1 MVSPV
6 FNTFVD
12 GIASFL
18 ESSEGKIVKISS
30 SFEKKFG
37 YQEED
42 LINTNVIDFIKNDS
56 FHLDKNII
64 EEQEINFFKTN
75 IKTKWGVS
83 KESIVVKASI
93 DFGKDIFIFK
103 DNYNSEDLEHLQGSY
118 IDKLTGLQYKYAFNK
133 ELNSQEN
140 FYIVFFEV
148 NNFNNISSYH
158 GEDFADNLI
167 LDISNNLKNS
177 FDINSIFK
185 IDSCTFAIIKSK
197 KDCNELEVFID
208 EIESK
213 INSFNYKDSDKYII
227 TKLNYTFGFAEGNG
241 FKIFKRASLAL
252 NYCKENNLRKY
263 VFNKDFHIK
272 LKNTYMEENKS
283 LRRLQM
289 ALVNEKI
296 VPFYQPIFCNKTYKI
311 SKYECLA
318 RLIDEDGE
326 YLTPAAFIDVA
337 KKFNLNNEITKSI
350 ILKSFEYFKDKKEVD
365 FSINLTCQTLNDI
378 DMYSFINDE
387 VSKFP
392 NPDRIIFEV
401 IESEAMPLELFE
413 KNRLIQDL
421 RLKGCKFALDDFGSG
436 YSNLS
441 MLTYFNY
448 DYLKIDGS
456 LVSNIHQKAA
466 YKTIKTIVELAHNH
480 NVKVVAEWVK
490 SEDIQS
496 FVRELNIDYSQG
508 YLFGK
513 PEDRVI

>member
-1 MVSPV
+1 M
-6 FNTFVD
+6 
-12 GIASFL
+12 
-18 ESSEGKIVKISS
+18 
-30 SFEKKFG
+30 
-37 YQEED
+37 
-42 LINTNVIDFIKNDS
+42 
-56 FHLDKNII
+56 
-64 EEQEINFFKTN
+64 
-75 IKTKWGVS
+75 
-83 KESIVVKASI
+83 
-93 DFGKDIFIFK
+93 
-103 DNYNSEDLEHLQGSY
+103 
-118 IDKLTGLQYKYAFNK
+118 
-133 ELNSQEN
+133 
-140 FYIVFFEV
+140 
-148 NNFNNISSYH
+148 
-158 GEDFADNLI
+158 
-167 LDISNNLKNS
+167 
-177 FDINSIFK
+177 
-185 IDSCTFAIIKSK
+185 
-197 KDCNELEVFID
+197 
-208 EIESK
+208 
-213 INSFNYKDSDKYII
+213 
-227 TKLNYTFGFAEGNG
+227 
-241 FKIFKRASLAL
+241 
-252 NYCKENNLRKY
+252 
-263 VFNKDFHIK
+263 
-272 LKNTYMEENKS
+272 
-283 LRRLQM
+283 
-289 ALVNEKI
+289 
-296 VPFYQPIFCNKTYKI
+296 
-311 SKYECLA
+311 
-318 RLIDEDGE
+318 
-326 YLTPAAFIDVA
+326 TPAAFIDVA

-456 LVSNIHQKAA
+456 LVGNIHQKAA